1 MNNATTEK
9 RPAALLT
16 PKPSVNPA
24 GDGITHINIAM
35 TGVTELGRLLTH
47 FAVTPF
53 IHPIYGPFKSMEGFW
68 HFIKCEDQDDLFR
81 TLSASRAK
89 SHAKSKNTVFRENFI
104 QIINE
109 ANFYKIEQT
118 PGLKEAI
125 VDSVLPFEYYYLY
138 GPENL
143 QIFPKQASWLCA
155 GFEEIRR
162 LMKAGKTIAKQPMVD
177 FSQKAGTASA

>member
-1 MNNATTEK
+1 MNTATEK

-16 PKPSVNPA
+16 PRPPAKPD
-24 GDGITHINIAM
+24 GDGKTHINISM
-35 TGVTELGRLLTH
+35 TGATELGRQLTH

-68 HFIKCEDQDDLFR
+68 HYIKCEEADDLFR
-81 TLSASRAK
+81 TLSASKAK
-89 SHAKSKNTVFRENFI
+89 SHAKSKPTVFRENFI

-118 PGLKEAI
+118 PGLKELM
-125 VDSVLPFEYYYLY
+125 VESSLPFEYYYLF
-138 GPENL
+138 GPNQL
-143 QIFPKQASWLCA
+143 QIEPKQAKWLCS

-162 LMKAGKTIAKQPMVD
+162 LMKAGKEIAKQPVVD
-177 FSQKAGTASA
+177 FTQRVA